1 MRLYYIIWRKFPNF
15 DISGEI
21 SLYFTLNYAFHAYN
35 FFAKIITLSLS
46 LSLSLSRKIVVYLWW
61 KLAKSFQNT
70 AWKCNFHVVW
80 LTWKSKSYI
89 RLRFSTNPTQF
100 EQLGQYNTF
109 RSELLCRS
117 FVLRRSLPRN
127 VLQNMA
133 ELSKQSIDPKQMV
146 VVLNSPSNVEDELT
160 IHFQKERNGGGNV
173 DDVVVDGSVSF
184 VTFDMPE
191 GLSSFIYV
199 PSNNVC
205 IV

>member
-1 MRLYYIIWRKFPNF
+1 
-15 DISGEI
+15 
-21 SLYFTLNYAFHAYN
+21 
-35 FFAKIITLSLS
+35 
-46 LSLSLSRKIVVYLWW
+46 
-61 KLAKSFQNT
+61 
-70 AWKCNFHVVW
+70 
-80 LTWKSKSYI
+80 
-89 RLRFSTNPTQF
+89 
-100 EQLGQYNTF
+100 
-109 RSELLCRS
+109 
-117 FVLRRSLPRN
+117 
-127 VLQNMA
+127 MA